1 MNTSDH
7 PGSKADFRDAPGLLS
22 ISREELEI
30 VLKNHESWLDSK
42 GTEGQRAMLEGVS
55 LVGIHLGA
63 VNLDRARLAGAD
75 LSGAVLTG
83 ASLKYADLSHVKGLL
98 GEQLAMADVTG
109 AVLPGYIAGFDGLAS
124 VKEMSQNARKLFFG
138 MLLACGYTAL
148 TVATTDDLRLLTNSA
163 SSPMPIIGSSIPIV
177 YFYFS
182 APFLLVGLYCYLH
195 LYQQRLW
202 EGLAKLPA
210 VFPNGRPL
218 TEMAYPWLMNGLIS
232 RHFIR
237 LKDHQ
242 PKLAGLQTGLSIL
255 LSWWTV
261 PLTLFWV
268 WQRYL
273 RRHDMMWTFVHV
285 FMLVATMGAGL
296 LFYLTA
302 KQTLEGRG
310 IQSVSARK
318 TGRMVF
324 SLKHFLFLLVVGFG
338 LFAVSFGCIYNTPGL
353 VFRSLELLRFSANVN
368 LSGAE
373 ISAPPA
379 NFDRNNPD
387 HLMFVKGAS
396 LAGRNLR
403 HAVLSHAF
411 LVKADLRGADLGFA
425 DLRGANLMGAQLGGA
440 NLRGA
445 DLRKARLSWEST
457 ERGDVKYLWNA
468 EMSGA
473 DLTGADLRQAGMPEN
488 LSGII
493 LQKARMEGTRL
504 RGIRFENADLREANL
519 KGSNLDRAVFKGAR
533 LTNANLAGANLSF
546 ANLAGADLRG
556 VDFTKT
562 RFNSTN
568 FLGSDLNSVTG
579 LTLDQL
585 TGSPKSVHSIWPA
598 RNILL
603 AHCGDALCK
612 LLGFPLDHENR
623 LARMDFSGYSLSRAD
638 LKSANLHG
646 ASFRGADLSNT
657 RFGNANFREADLG
670 FAVLDKARFGS
681 ADLRGA
687 DLRQASLMDISLST
701 GIKLDLANIYG
712 ATWTNPSVRKG
723 FLERGAVEIQD
734 DDLWQ
739 GMKTTQQR

>member
-1 MNTSDH
+1 MNTSNH
-7 PGSKADFRDAPGLLS
+7 SGSKDDPRAAPGLLP
-22 ISREELEI
+22 ISRDELET
-30 VLKNHESWLDSK
+30 VLKNHETWLDSK
-42 GTEGQRAMLEGVS
+42 EKEGKRAMLEGVC
-55 LVGIHLGA
+55 LAGIHLGA

-75 LSGAVLTG
+75 LSDTVLTG
-83 ASLKYADLSHVKGLL
+83 ASLKHTDLSHVKGLL
-98 GEQLAMADVTG
+98 CEQLAMADVTG
-109 AVLPGYIAGFDGLAS
+109 AVLPGSIAGFDGLAL
-124 VKEMSQNARKLFFG
+124 VKEASQNARKLFFG

-148 TVATTDDLRLLTNSA
+148 TVATTDDLRLMTNST

-182 APFLLVGLYCYLH
+182 APFLLMGLYCYLH

-210 VFPNGRPL
+210 VFPDGRPL
-218 TEMAYPWLMNGLIS
+218 TETAYPWLMNGLIS

-242 PKLAGLQTGLSIL
+242 PKLAGLQTGLSIF

-261 PLTLFWV
+261 PLTLFFV

-273 RRHDMMWTFVHV
+273 RRHDMVWTSIHV

-310 IQSVSARK
+310 IESVPGPK
-318 TGRMVF
+318 TGSMVF
-324 SLKHFLFLLVVGFG
+324 SLKHFLFLLVVGSG
-338 LFAVSFGCIYNTPGL
+338 LFVVSFGCIYNTPDF
-353 VFRSLELLRFSANVN
+353 VFRSLQWLRFSANVN
-368 LSGAE
+368 LSETE
-373 ISAPPA
+373 ISTPPT

-411 LVKADLRGADLGFA
+411 LVKADLRRADLGFA

-457 ERGDVKYLWNA
+457 EGGAVKYLWNA
-468 EMSGA
+468 KMSGA
-473 DLTGADLRQAGMPEN
+473 DLTGADLRQAVMSQN
-488 LSGII
+488 LSRII
-493 LQKARMEGTRL
+493 LQKARMENTNL
-504 RGIRFENADLREANL
+504 RRIRFNDADLRGANL
-519 KGSNLDRAVFKGAR
+519 RGSNLDNAVLKGAR
-533 LTNANLAGANLSF
+533 LTGSNLAGANLSY
-546 ANLAGADLRG
+546 ADLAGADLTG
-556 VDFTKT
+556 ANFTGT

-568 FLGSDLNSVTG
+568 FMGSDLNSAIG
-579 LTLDQL
+579 LTLAQL
-585 TGSPKSVHSIWPA
+585 KGSPKSIHSSWPA

-603 AHCGDALCK
+603 AHCGEALRK
-612 LLGFPLDHENR
+612 LLGFPPDHENR
-623 LARMDFSGYSLSRAD
+623 LARMDFSGYSLFQAD
-638 LKSANLHG
+638 LNSADLHG
-646 ASFRGADLSNT
+646 ASFREADLRNT
-657 RFGNANFREADLG
+657 HLSHANFRDADLR
-670 FAVLDKARFGS
+670 FAVLNKARFGS

-687 DLRQASLMDISLST
+687 DLRQASLMNISWST
-701 GIKLDLANIYG
+701 GTKLDLANIYG
-712 ATWTNPSVRKG
+712 VTWTNQSVRKG

-734 DDLWQ
+734 DDQWQ
-739 GMKTTQQR
+739 GMKTIQQR

>member
-7 PGSKADFRDAPGLLS
+7 SGSKDDPRATLGLSS

-30 VLKNHESWLDSK
+30 VLKDHETWLDSK
-42 GTEGQRAMLEGVS
+42 GKDGKRAMLEGGS
-55 LVGIHLGA
+55 LAGIHLGP
-63 VNLDRARLAGAD
+63 VNLDRACLAGAD
-75 LSGAVLTG
+75 LSDTVLTG
-83 ASLKYADLSHVKGLL
+83 ASLRHTDLSRVKGLL

-109 AVLPGYIAGFDGLAS
+109 AVLPESIAGFDGLNS
-124 VKEMSQNARKLFFG
+124 VKEASQNARKLFFG
-138 MLLACGYTAL
+138 MLLACGYIAL
-148 TVATTDDLRLLTNSA
+148 TVATTDDLRLMTNST

-210 VFPNGRPL
+210 VFPDGRAL
-218 TEMAYPWLMNGLIS
+218 NETAYPWLMNGLIS

-242 PKLAGLQTGLSIL
+242 PKLAGLQTGLSIF

-261 PLTLFWV
+261 PLTLFFV

-273 RRHDMMWTFVHV
+273 RRHDMVWTSVHV

-310 IQSVSARK
+310 IETVPGPK

-324 SLKHFLFLLVVGFG
+324 SLKHFLFLLVVGSG
-338 LFAVSFGCIYNTPGL
+338 LFAVSFGCIYNMPGF
-353 VFRSLELLRFSANVN
+353 VFRSLQLLGFSANVN
-368 LSGAE
+368 LSEAE
-373 ISAPPA
+373 ISTPPG

-387 HLMFVKGAS
+387 HLMFVKGAF

-425 DLRGANLMGAQLGGA
+425 DLRGANLMGAQLEGA

-445 DLRKARLSWEST
+445 DLRKAKFSWVST
-457 ERGDVKYLWNA
+457 ESNDGKYLWNA
-468 EMSGA
+468 KMSGV

-493 LQKARMEGTRL
+493 LQKARMENTNL
-504 RGIRFENADLREANL
+504 RGIRFNDADLRGANL
-519 KGSNLDRAVFKGAR
+519 RGSKLDRSVLKGAR
-533 LTNANLAGANLSF
+533 LTGSNLAGTTLF
-546 ANLAGADLRG
+546 YTDLAGADLTG
-556 VDFTKT
+556 VDFTGA

-568 FLGSDLNSVTG
+568 FMGSDLKGATG
-579 LTLDQL
+579 LTLAQL
-585 TGSPKSVHSIWPA
+585 KGSPKSVHNSWPA

-603 AHCGDALCK
+603 AHPGEALQK

-623 LARMDFSGYSLSRAD
+623 LAKMDFSGYSLFRAD
-638 LKSANLHG
+638 FKSADLHG
-646 ASFRGADLSNT
+646 ASFRGADLRNT
-657 RFGNANFREADLG
+657 RFGDANFRDADLRL
-670 FAVLDKARFGS
+670 AILDKAWFES

-687 DLRQASLMDISLST
+687 DLRQASLMDITWST
-701 GIKLDLANIYG
+701 GTQLDLVNIYG
-712 ATWTNPSVRKG
+712 VTRLNPSVRRELLKY
-723 FLERGAVEIQD
+723 GAVEIQD
-734 DDLWQ
+734 DDQWQ
-739 GMKTTQQR
+739 GMKTIQQR